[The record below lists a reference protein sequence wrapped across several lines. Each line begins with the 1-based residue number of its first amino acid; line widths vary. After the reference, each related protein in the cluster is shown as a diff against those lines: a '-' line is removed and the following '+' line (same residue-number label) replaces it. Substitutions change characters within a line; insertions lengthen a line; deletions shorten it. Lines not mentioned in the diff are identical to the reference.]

1 MKCST
6 QSQYIRE
13 HILVSIYI
21 SDIIQSIQ
29 PDLIAILQSPILQS
43 STHTTPGFCCVTL
56 IESTSNV
63 SSQSSQRSYTR
74 QSLRKLHAQL
84 STMEK
89 DPSTFHGGSSLKKRI
104 PQPSRMQTL
113 LQRKLNASHCNVLH
127 NNVNGKQNKLVWV
140 ATLLLSLF
148 TKDVALNQQWIW
160 KQSPQVNDYQQDF
173 TSSQQRLFF
182 QRSLHCVSS
191 EN

>member
-29 PDLIAILQSPILQS
+29 PDLTAILQSPILQS

-63 SSQSSQRSYTR
+63 SSQSSQHNHTKKS
-74 QSLRKLHAQL
+74 SRKLHAQL
-84 STMEK
+84 STMER

-113 LQRKLNASHCNVLH
+113 LQCKLNASHCNVLH
-127 NNVNGKQNKLVWV
+127 NNVNGKQNKLVLV
-140 ATLLLSLF
+140 ATLLLSPF
-148 TKDVALNQQWIW
+148 TKDVALN
-160 KQSPQVNDYQQDF
+160 
-173 TSSQQRLFF
+173 
-182 QRSLHCVSS
+182 
-191 EN
+191 